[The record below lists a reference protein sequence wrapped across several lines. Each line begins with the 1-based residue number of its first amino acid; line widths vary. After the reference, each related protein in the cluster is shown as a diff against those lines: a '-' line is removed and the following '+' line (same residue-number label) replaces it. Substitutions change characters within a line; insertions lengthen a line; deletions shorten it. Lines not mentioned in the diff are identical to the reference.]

1 MLFRA
6 TTKLDMANGHSVV
19 TMWSAVSQV
28 IDLSTL
34 QRDIRPA
41 VATNNFS
48 MIVVMGPFQFLWS
61 PYVIGQTIIFL
72 PCDFY
77 LLSSSSSF
85 FPRLILAVG
94 DWMSTILLH
103 MAWP

>member
-48 MIVVMGPFQFLWS
+48 MTVVMGPFQFFILI
-61 PYVIGQTIIFL
+61 PFDDVTISNYTTRPLRCVPSLFL
-72 PCDFY
+72 YGTP
-77 LLSSSSSF
+77 
-85 FPRLILAVG
+85 
-94 DWMSTILLH
+94 
-103 MAWP
+103 